1 MHMYE
6 LRVWLS
12 DVRRD
17 GRASWGA
24 VVVAVVAVAAV
35 VWGNGIAVVVDE
47 EVVVVPV
54 EEYTLQANVEYMIH
68 VAVAVV
74 EFEVPVDHSPKD
86 HRTLSRQHVK

>member
-17 GRASWGA
+17 GRASWEA
-24 VVVAVVAVAAV
+24 VVVAAAAAVV

-54 EEYTLQANVEYMIH
+54 EEYTLQANVEYTIH
-68 VAVAVV
+68 VVAVVV

-86 HRTLSRQHVK
+86 HRTLSRQHVR

>member
-17 GRASWGA
+17 GRASWEA
-24 VVVAVVAVAAV
+24 VVVAVAAAVV

-54 EEYTLQANVEYMIH
+54 EEYTLQANVEYTIH
-68 VAVAVV
+68 VVAVV
-74 EFEVPVDHSPKD
+74 AEFEVPVDHSPKD
-86 HRTLSRQHVK
+86 HRTLSRQHVR